1 MARKMAFRFA
11 VKRIDPVLDLRE
23 VARSRQAAY
32 TRSVAIQTNEALP
45 QTDEACDEP

>member
-23 VARSRQAAY
+23 VARSRQLPY
-32 TRSVAIQTNEALP
+32 TRCVVIEGTGE
-45 QTDEACDEP
+45 E